1 MLEVLRV
8 SSLEK
13 ILPEAECS
21 APDFGELT
29 VLKGERAS
37 FQLAYKAG
45 KYGTDCGYFKHKFTV
60 THTDGMNIT
69 VYDVMNVPIG
79 LATNPES
86 FSDPNYITHSSCMI
100 PDWLTENTVGYI
112 YGTENYKSLWFEIE
126 GIDKAGEY
134 TVTVDFT
141 RIDRLSPYIE
151 CEEIDTSVTFTLN
164 VLPAA
169 IPEQKLIF
177 TQWFHTDCISSYYGV
192 EAFSERH
199 WELIESFMRMAHRG
213 GINLIYT
220 PIFTPPLDTAIGGE
234 RPTAQLTDI
243 SYIGGKYSFD
253 FSKLHRFIRLAK
265 EIGIKYFEMAH
276 LFTQWGAKFTPKI
289 MVQTED
295 GLIRKFGWDVAATDS
310 SYIEFLDAFLPALIG
325 EIKKAGIIDN
335 TYFHISDEPNE
346 DNWETYLKAKEIA
359 DKHLKGYNVID
370 AASHYDIYLKA
381 GFAEPIVSTNCIK
394 PYIDNKVPNLWAYYC
409 CCESTGRSNRLMA
422 MPSYRTR
429 FLAYQLFKYNIKGF
443 LHWGYN
449 FYYSQ
454 YSTKINNPFVETDGS
469 GAFPSGDCYSVYPTP
484 RGAEPSLRFIVF
496 QECLQDLRAM
506 ELLAEF
512 IGRERVIEM
521 IEEICGE
528 EIIFEHCAEN
538 AATIFA
544 IREKINSEIM
554 KYVK

>member
-13 ILPEAECS
+13 ILPKAECS
-21 APDFGELT
+21 AQDFGELT

-151 CEEIDTSVTFTLN
+151 CDEVETSVTFTLK
-164 VLPAA
+164 VLPVSL
-169 IPEQKLIF
+169 PEQKLIF
-177 TQWFHTDCISSYYGV
+177 TQWFHTDCISSYYDV
-192 EAFSERH
+192 ESFSEKH
-199 WELIESFMRMAHRG
+199 WELIETFMYQAHRG

-220 PIFTPPLDTAIGGE
+220 PIFTPPLDTAVGGE
-234 RPTAQLTDI
+234 RPTAQLTEI
-243 SYIGGKYSFD
+243 SYFDGKYSFD
-253 FSKLHRFIRLAK
+253 FSKLHRFIALAK
-265 EIGIKYFEMAH
+265 KIGFKYFEMAH

-289 MVQTED
+289 MVNTEN
-295 GLIRKFGWDVAATDS
+295 GLIRKFGWDVSATDA
-310 SYIEFLDAFLPALIG
+310 SYVEFLDAFLPALIAELKSEG
-325 EIKKAGIIDN
+325 VLEN

-346 DNWETYLKAKEIA
+346 SNLETYMAAKKIA
-359 DKHLKGYNVID
+359 DKHLKDYNVVD
-370 AASHYDIYLKA
+370 AASHYDIFLKA
-381 GFAEPIVSTNCIK
+381 KFKEPIVSTNHIK
-394 PYIDNKVPNLWAYYC
+394 PYLENNIPNLWAYYC

-443 LHWGYN
+443 LHWGFN

-454 YSTKINNPFVETDGS
+454 YSTKINNPFVETDGC
-469 GAFPSGDCYSVYPTP
+469 GAFPSGDCYSVYPGTK
-484 RGAEPSLRFIVF
+484 GAEPSLRIIVF

-506 ELLAEF
+506 ELLAGF
-512 IGRERVIEM
+512 IGREEVIKM
-521 IEEICGE
+521 VEEICGE
-528 EIIFEHCAEN
+528 EIIFEHCAES
-538 AATIFA
+538 ADIIFK